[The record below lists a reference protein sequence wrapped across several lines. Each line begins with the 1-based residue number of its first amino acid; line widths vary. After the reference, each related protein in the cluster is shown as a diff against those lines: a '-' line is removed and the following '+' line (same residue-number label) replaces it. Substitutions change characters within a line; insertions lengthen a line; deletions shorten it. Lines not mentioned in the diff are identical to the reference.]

1 MTIMDGQRAKPEP
14 QLVSITDTFYSK
26 DGAELFCVMSES
38 VSNITGLR
46 TFTCEEV
53 ESGRTVQMQQS
64 VIVELNEH
72 YQKKQ

>member
-1 MTIMDGQRAKPEP
+1 MTIMDGHRAKPEP
-14 QLVSITDTFYSK
+14 KLVNITDTFYSK
-26 DGAELFCVMSES
+26 DGTELFCVMSES
-38 VSNITGLR
+38 VSDITGVR

-53 ESGRTVQMQQS
+53 ESGRTVQMKQS